1 MARLSPALQSF
12 LDLPGEQRRIGPFH
26 LVEQLGK
33 GGFAP
38 VWLAEEIY
46 GATKLR
52 TAAVKIFSFDDV
64 DARSG
69 SRTSS
74 AGERRRAL
82 ITEEARALC
91 RVEHPNVVRF
101 YALPTDDERGLIG
114 LAMEYV
120 AGTALDRKLQ
130 GEAGAIRK
138 LPLSEVLAVGIAVAS
153 ALAVVHQAGLVH
165 RDIKPANVIEAGG
178 LYKLIDFGIAS
189 AERPR
194 AEPVLDPAPAPEK
207 DRVHAIVLGDVPIQ
221 AIGTQ
226 ADVLLQLQGAQ
237 GSLAA
242 TSAVTSGTI
251 GYIDPVCM
259 PPTAAP
265 ATAASDLYGLGAM
278 LFECVTGY
286 LPAVVA
292 AGEGGGLK
300 SEVLDGRQKAPPL
313 REISPAVPKALARL
327 VDALLEPLPAKR
339 PRSAEAVARDLER
352 IRADIDGGA
361 RKLPEESIG
370 PFRGLGR
377 FEEADRDV
385 YFGRAAEVAA
395 GLELLRSRGLVALV
409 GPSGSGKSSLARAG
423 MLPAIATGALGAWP
437 QSWDRVIVT
446 PGSDP
451 YGAMRDALGPFLGDG
466 RPRAPEAI
474 VAALAERAQTSG
486 RGVLLF
492 VDQLEELATV
502 SDRVDPSAVDASDGA
517 TRGSRTRAIE
527 LLTRFGDQ
535 PLAGVRV
542 LVAARRDLLDPLLA
556 LSDDLGRVLTRGM
569 LLVSPMA
576 DSAWRDVLDQAL
588 EAYGYSFEDP
598 ALREEILRDLRGTA
612 SAMPLVQFALTQ
624 LWAQRDVPHKL
635 VTREGFRAIGGIRG
649 AFERHADATLG
660 LLARNDPHAPSIA
673 REVLLALT
681 TAQGTRASRSAD
693 QLADLAGP
701 KTPTIL
707 RAFEEARLLTREG
720 AGYALAHEALLTEWA
735 RLREWLGEARGDRVL
750 AEEIER
756 DASRWSDTPDASLLL
771 RTRRLAAA
779 EEVRRKGTVRLSDIA
794 DRYLAVSRREEQ
806 QTRLYLAVAAL
817 LLLVGTAIAGTQYV
831 RNIHA
836 ARETA
841 EHNAEQARRNE
852 LLAQGS
858 MEKAQNEAKRAD
870 EAREQARLAMLGADD
885 AKKDFEKSL
894 NDLKAELKKN
904 INDADALKA
913 LAKRVNQLAPTA
925 PTAVPSGGSLQ
936 GGSVSQTGL
945 PP

>member
-1 MARLSPALQSF
+1 MARVSPALQSF
-12 LDLPGEQRRIGPFH
+12 LDLPGEHRRIGPFH

-52 TAAVKIFSFDDV
+52 TAAVKIFSFDDIE
-64 DARSG
+64 ARDG
-69 SRTSS
+69 ARTSS
-74 AGERRRAL
+74 SGERRRAL

-120 AGTALDRKLQ
+120 AGTALDRKIA
-130 GEAGAIRK
+130 GEAGTIRK
-138 LPLSEVLAVGIAVAS
+138 LPLAEVLSVGIAVAS

-194 AEPVLDPAPAPEK
+194 AEPVLEAAAEEK
-207 DRVHAIVLGDVPIQ
+207 ARVHAIVLGDVPIQ

-226 ADVLLQLQGAQ
+226 ADLLLKLQGAQ

-259 PPTAAP
+259 PPTGAP
-265 ATAASDLYGLGAM
+265 ATPASDLYGLGAM
-278 LFECVTGY
+278 LFECITGY

-300 SEVLDGRQKAPPL
+300 SEVLDGRQKAPSL
-313 REISPAVPKALARL
+313 RQVSPEAPRALATL
-327 VDALLEPLPAKR
+327 VDALLEPVPARR

-352 IRADIDGGA
+352 IRAELEGKVRA
-361 RKLPEESIG
+361 LPEESVG

-377 FEEADRDV
+377 FEETDRDV
-385 YFGRAAEVAA
+385 YFGRSAEAAAA
-395 GLELLRSRGLVALV
+395 LELLRSRGVVALV

-423 MLPAIATGALGAWP
+423 VLPAIASGALGAWP
-437 QSWDRVIVT
+437 KTWDRVIVT

-451 YGAMRDALGPFLGDG
+451 FHAMREALGPFLGDG
-466 RPRAPEAI
+466 KPRSPEAI
-474 VAALAERAQTSG
+474 VAALGERAQTSG

-502 SDRVDPSAVDASDGA
+502 SDRVDPSAIDASDGA

-556 LSDDLGRVLTRGM
+556 LSDELGRVLTRGM

-576 DSAWRDVLDQAL
+576 DAAWRDVLDQAL
-588 EAYGYSFEDP
+588 EAYGYSFEDA
-598 ALREEILRDLRGTA
+598 ALREEILRDLHGTA

-624 LWAQRDVPHKL
+624 LWAQRDV
-635 VTREGFRAIGGIRG
+635 TRKRITRDGFRAIGGIRG
-649 AFERHADATLG
+649 AFERHADSTLA
-660 LLARNDPHAPSIA
+660 LLDRKDPHASSVA

-681 TAQGTRASRSAD
+681 TAQGTRASRSAE
-693 QLADLAGP
+693 QLADLGGP
-701 KTPTIL
+701 KTPAIL
-707 RAFEEARLLTREG
+707 AAFEDARLLTREG

-735 RLREWLGEARGDRVL
+735 KLREWLGEARGDRLL

-756 DASRWSDTPDASLLL
+756 DASRWSETPDASLLL
-771 RTRRLAAA
+771 RKRRLATA

-794 DRYLAVSRREEQ
+794 DRYLAVSRQEEQ
-806 QTRLYLAVAAL
+806 QMRLYVVAAAM
-817 LLLVGTAIAGTQYV
+817 LLLVGSVIAATQYV

-836 ARETA
+836 ARVTA
-841 EHNAEQARRNE
+841 EHNAEEARKNE
-852 LLAQGS
+852 LLAKSS
-858 MEKAQNEAKRAD
+858 MEKAQQEATRAD
-870 EAREQARLAMLGADD
+870 EAREQARLAMLSADE

-904 INDADALKA
+904 IDDANALKA
-913 LAKRVNQLAPTA
+913 LAKRVNQLTPSAP
-925 PTAVPSGGSLQ
+925 PVPSGGSLT